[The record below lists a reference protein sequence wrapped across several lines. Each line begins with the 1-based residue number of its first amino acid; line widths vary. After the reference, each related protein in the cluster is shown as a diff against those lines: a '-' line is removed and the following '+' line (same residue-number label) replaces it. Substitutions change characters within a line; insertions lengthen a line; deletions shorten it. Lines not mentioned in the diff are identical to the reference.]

1 MFQPPET
8 FSQLRALTW
17 AAPLVCGFFVT
28 AAAWGLGLKSVTW
41 GLGLLAAVST
51 GLLALIAV
59 WVSTYGVRHSLVAAT
74 TVFLAFSL
82 PLSLV
87 LVPAVAPVAEHG
99 WWPVALAAGGQVLL
113 LALSSAYQA
122 HKARL
127 QPGASAVTWPDC
139 QVNLVRRTITKADTD
154 AERTGPERWVSPALI
169 GAASVG
175 LYQLLQAMLAA
186 EAVVVVALVVANAM
200 SVWVTTGPIARACGQ
215 SFQLRK
221 LERAD
226 GRRFV
231 SGRLPW
237 LNQERQRSSLGRWM
251 QRFISPRA

>member
-8 FSQLRALTW
+8 FAQLRALTW

-28 AAAWGLGLKSVTW
+28 AAAWGLGLQSIAW
-41 GLGLLAAVST
+41 GLGLIALVST
-51 GLLALIAV
+51 GLLALVAV
-59 WVSTYGVRHSLVAAT
+59 WTSTYGVRHSLVAAT
-74 TVFLAFSL
+74 TLFLAFSL
-82 PLSLV
+82 PLSLM
-87 LVPAVAPVAEHG
+87 LVPVVAPVAEHG
-99 WWPVALAAGGQVLL
+99 WWPVALAAGSQVLL
-113 LALSSAYQA
+113 LALASAYQA
-122 HKARL
+122 YKARL
-127 QPGASAVTWPDC
+127 EPRASTVKWPHC
-139 QVNLVRRTITKADTD
+139 HVSLVRRTITKADND
-154 AERTGPERWVSPALI
+154 AERAERGRWVSPALI

-175 LYQLLQAMLAA
+175 LYQLLKATLAA

-200 SVWVTTGPIARACGQ
+200 SVWLTTGPIARACGQ

-237 LNQERQRSSLGRWM
+237 LNQERQRSPFGRWM